1 MRMLLTPG
9 QYMFANLL
17 LLLWRLARSLVI
29 LLWRL
34 LHKGYLQLDR
44 GIRWVWRRTAYSRAA
59 PSGPDRTVVP
69 FRRRH

>member
-9 QYMFANLL
+9 QYMFASLL

-34 LHKGYLQLDR
+34 LYNGCVQLDR
-44 GIRWVWRRTAYSRAA
+44 GIRWSWSRRPRIRTS
-59 PSGPDRTVVP
+59 SSEPDRTIVP
-69 FRRRH
+69 FRRRP